1 MGGEDMSF
9 FLQQAPGCFFALGA
23 GDEGRAPVHN
33 PQFTFNED
41 ILPLGVETHCRFAL
55 EQLG

>member
-1 MGGEDMSF
+1 V
-9 FLQQAPGCFFALGA
+9 LGA
-23 GDEGRAPVHN
+23 GHETRKPVHH

-55 EQLG
+55 DLLG